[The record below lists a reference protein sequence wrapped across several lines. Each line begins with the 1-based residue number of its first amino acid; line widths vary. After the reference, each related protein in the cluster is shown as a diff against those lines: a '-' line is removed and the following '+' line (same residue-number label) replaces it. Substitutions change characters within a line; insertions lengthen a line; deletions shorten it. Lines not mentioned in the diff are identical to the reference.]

1 MQFFRSISAILL
13 SALLLSACVNVKPD
27 DPVPANAAS
36 RPSWLDNPGAGAVGF
51 AGDNVFGAVKQDE
64 AATLRAREEFA
75 RRYGVTVESVQ
86 NMSTEVHNGQASEN
100 LSSNTHQV
108 LNQNNVQ
115 CVVKAKWLDP
125 QKNMLWVWVVPAN

>member
-1 MQFFRSISAILL
+1 MHIFRAITVLLFSASI
-13 SALLLSACVNVKPD
+13 LSACASVKPEASAD
-27 DPVPANAAS
+27 VNANG
-36 RPSWLDNPGAGAVGF
+36 RPSWLENPGAGAVGF
-51 AGDNVFGAVKQDE
+51 AGDNVFGPVKQDE

-86 NMSTEVHNGQASEN
+86 NMSTEVRNGQASEH

-115 CVVKAKWLDP
+115 CVVKAKWFDS